1 MQEGDKIIKKKKKK
15 TKQNKLLLRF
25 LWPKD
30 SDNDSFNNKSY

>member
-1 MQEGDKIIKKKKKK
+1 MQEGDKIIK
-15 TKQNKLLLRF
+15 NKNKNLLLRF